1 MTLTPG
7 PGLQTLPAPAA
18 FAEQSACRNRAL
30 AIIGAFALGRLA
42 LDMSLGLG
50 ADEAYTVAVSRR
62 LALSYFDHPP
72 LHQWLAHFSAVSFGE
87 GPAVRLPFVALF
99 AITGWLM
106 FALARDLFGPRAG
119 LWALFGVNASAFF
132 FASAGGWVVPDGCL
146 LLALC
151 AAATVLAKL
160 FFGRPDA
167 GSAWRLWLTAGLWL
181 GAAGLSK
188 YSAVFVGLG
197 VVLFM
202 ALSRRQRHWFA
213 HPASYCAALVAVV
226 VIIPVIVWNEE
237 NGWVS
242 FAFQGGRS
250 APAGHLRFDQVGGMI
265 VGQIALLTPWI
276 FAPLSG
282 GLIAAWRLARA
293 DPRRLFLLCLA
304 APSILVFSLTPLWGA
319 RGLPHW
325 PMPGWFFVFPLAGA
339 WVSEGWARRFH
350 LRAWAIGASALLAVI
365 TFVFVTQARTGWIT
379 GLLALP
385 AGAVDPTLETLDWTA
400 LRDSPLLG
408 GSSNRAPA
416 FVVALKWSEAGKI
429 AVALGPA
436 IPTLIYSGDPRG
448 MAFLD
453 NSSKYIGSDG
463 VIVAQASSKDFA
475 IAALAPFFADLG
487 APQAVALGR
496 SGREEIPLVLIPAHG
511 LTRPL
516 PLPYPRQAL
525 WNWPVL
531 GGMR

>member
-1 MTLTPG
+1 MTLTPTTG
-7 PGLQTLPAPAA
+7 FQTFPAPAA
-18 FAEQSACRNRAL
+18 STEQSACRESAL
-30 AIIGAFALGRLA
+30 AMIGAFALGRLA
-42 LDMSLGLG
+42 LDLSLGLG

-72 LHQWLAHFSAVSFGE
+72 LHQWLAHFSALMFGE
-87 GPAVRLPFVALF
+87 GSAVRLPFIALF
-99 AITGWLM
+99 GITGWLM
-106 FALARDLFGPRAG
+106 FALTRDLFGPRAG

-151 AAATVLAKL
+151 AAALVLAKL
-160 FFGRPDA
+160 FFGDPDA
-167 GSAWRLWLTAGLWL
+167 GSAWRLWLAAGFWL

-197 VVLFM
+197 VVLFL

-213 HPASYCAALVAVV
+213 NPAPYCAALVAVV
-226 VIIPVIVWNEE
+226 IIIPVIVWNEE
-237 NGWVS
+237 NSWVS
-242 FAFQGGRS
+242 FAFQGGRG
-250 APAGHLRFDQVGGMI
+250 APAGHLRFDQVGAMI
-265 VGQIALLTPWI
+265 VAQIALLTPWI
-276 FAPLSG
+276 FAPLLG
-282 GLIAAWRLARA
+282 GLIAALRLARR

-304 APSILVFSLTPLWGA
+304 APTILVFSLTPLWGA

-325 PMPGWFFVFPLAGA
+325 PMPGWFFVFPLAGV
-339 WVSEGWARRFH
+339 WVSEGWATRYN
-350 LRAWAIGASALLAVI
+350 LRAWAIGASALLGVVAI
-365 TFVFVTQARTGWIT
+365 AFVTHSRTGWIT
-379 GLLALP
+379 KLLALP

-400 LRDSPLLG
+400 LRDSPLIG
-408 GSSNRAPA
+408 GSSNGAPA

-453 NSSKYIGSDG
+453 NSAKYVGRDG
-463 VIVAQASSKDFA
+463 VIVAQASVKDFA
-475 IAALAPFFADLG
+475 IASLAPFFADLG
-487 APQAVALGR
+487 APEAVVLGR
-496 SGREEIPLVLIPAHG
+496 SGMDEIPLVLIPAHG

-516 PLPYPRQAL
+516 PLPYPR
-525 WNWPVL
+525 
-531 GGMR
+531 